1 MVLTLCYDA
10 ISRYSVGPDPLAMLS
25 FGSLVI
31 LPGCAT
37 VAFMQERLGRK
48 LLALSALFLCG
59 IFVAVAGGVRNLDVS
74 HSAYLLVIKNDLNK
88 RINIFC
94 CVDYAIGLALV
105 GRYAVVVAYNSG
117 VQYAAELVPAQVQ
130 AGGVA
135 AIHVA
140 GYAAS
145 ILSPQVLYLV
155 STIFI
160 SFKWGVQDFS
170 KQQIIVEILY
180 F

>member
-1 MVLTLCYDA
+1 M
-10 ISRYSVGPDPLAMLS
+10 
-25 FGSLVI
+25 F
-31 LPGCAT
+31 
-37 VAFMQERLGRK
+37 
-48 LLALSALFLCG
+48 
-59 IFVAVAGGVRNLDVS
+59 
-74 HSAYLLVIKNDLNK
+74 
-88 RINIFC
+88 FC

-155 STIFI
+155 NTMDFI
-160 SFKWGVQDFS
+160 YFKWGVQDFN
-170 KQQIIVEILY
+170 KQQINVEILY

>member
-1 MVLTLCYDA
+1 
-10 ISRYSVGPDPLAMLS
+10 
-25 FGSLVI
+25 
-31 LPGCAT
+31 
-37 VAFMQERLGRK
+37 
-48 LLALSALFLCG
+48 
-59 IFVAVAGGVRNLDVS
+59 
-74 HSAYLLVIKNDLNK
+74 
-88 RINIFC
+88 
-94 CVDYAIGLALV
+94 LALV

-160 SFKWGVQDFS
+160 SLKYREYKIFTS
-170 KQQIIVEILY
+170 SN
-180 F
+180 

>member
-1 MVLTLCYDA
+1 
-10 ISRYSVGPDPLAMLS
+10 
-25 FGSLVI
+25 
-31 LPGCAT
+31 
-37 VAFMQERLGRK
+37 
-48 LLALSALFLCG
+48 
-59 IFVAVAGGVRNLDVS
+59 
-74 HSAYLLVIKNDLNK
+74 
-88 RINIFC
+88 
-94 CVDYAIGLALV
+94 V

-155 STIFI
+155 RTIFI